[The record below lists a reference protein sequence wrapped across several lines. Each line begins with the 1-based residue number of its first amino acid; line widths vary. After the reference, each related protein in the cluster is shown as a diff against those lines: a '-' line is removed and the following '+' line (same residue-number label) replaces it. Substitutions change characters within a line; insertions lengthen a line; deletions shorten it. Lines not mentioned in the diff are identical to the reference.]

1 MKKTRTTKII
11 FWFIIF
17 VILIVLG
24 YLFLFPE
31 GVFLIIPDLDL
42 IYFIFYNILVLV
54 FLISLIVSHY
64 LNKAR
69 KIRINELE
77 NKIRE
82 MNTLQKRRFNSEEI
96 ALSSLAVGIILYD
109 EEFNIVYANAFAKE
123 IFSNALV
130 DRTLK
135 VINRDLYDNV
145 SKRIGKFTTNVYDKI
160 YDVVHYPKNSSVY
173 LFEVTDR
180 EIIKQKYYD
189 FSDVIGVMS
198 LDNFN
203 EATSNLDFQVKAN
216 IQGLLLSA
224 LNSWCSTNNI
234 YFINLRPE
242 KSVIMMDR
250 KKLDELMKNQFTILN
265 VISKIA
271 NDNDVRVTLSIG
283 IAAYEASPPELGEAA
298 EEALKLAIARGG
310 DQVVVN
316 LKNQPIKFFGG
327 KTNTVEKRSKISAKV
342 NSRALEDFFNERSN
356 IFIMPHKVTDLDA
369 LGAAVGLL
377 EMALTKNKNSKIVL
391 DFDNVDQTTSKLI
404 NMLNQEYIK
413 LLDYL
418 IDPEDA
424 LEQINHNSLLIMVD
438 HHSPSQSNV
447 PILTEKTK
455 HIVVIDHHRR
465 LDNAITDMLM
475 NYVEPYAS
483 SSVELVT
490 ELIDFFRE
498 EVVLDPFEA
507 TIMLAGMMIDTNN
520 FTVHTGARTFETA
533 AKLRL
538 FGADPAKAKL
548 ILRESLD
555 DIKTKS
561 NLVNRAKIINNHFAI
576 TLLDKQDITD
586 RVQLAKTADE
596 LLEIDN
602 IIAAFAI
609 GFINNETVA
618 VSARSINNFNV
629 QIIMEKFG
637 GGGHMNNAAAQV
649 KETSPEKIAHE
660 IEQIIHENY
669 KEDTIMK
676 LILIKDVKGKGKK
689 GDVIEVATGYGNYLL
704 TSKHAIAANQANL
717 KSLNEEI
724 EKQKQDANKE
734 YQNALELKKSIE
746 ESPIKLYV
754 KIGESG
760 KLFGSI
766 SSKQIADE
774 LKKTYNI
781 TIDKRK
787 IDLED
792 NINSLGN
799 YDVNI
804 KLHKDV
810 NANIS
815 IQVLEQE

>member
-1 MKKTRTTKII
+1 MRKTNKTNPLFLTLFFLVLILAG
-11 FWFIIF
+11 
-17 VILIVLG
+17 ILIL
-24 YLFLFPE
+24 YPRFALE
-31 GVFLIIPDLDL
+31 
-42 IYFIFYNILVLV
+42 YFIFYNILVV
-54 FLISLIVSHY
+54 IFITWYVSAY
-64 LNKAR
+64 LLSKSR
-69 KIRINELE
+69 KQRINELE

-82 MNTLQKRRFNSEEI
+82 TTSIQKRKINSEDI
-96 ALSSLAVGIILYD
+96 ALNYLPVGIILYD
-109 EEFNIVYANAFAKE
+109 EAYNIVYANALAKE
-123 IFSNALV
+123 VFSNALV
-130 DRTLK
+130 DRNLK
-135 VINRDLYDNV
+135 VINRDIFENI
-145 SKRIGKFTTNVYDKI
+145 SKRIGKFTTTVYDKI
-160 YDVVHYPKNSSVY
+160 FDVVHYPKNNTIY

-224 LNSWCSTNNI
+224 LNTWCSTNNV

-242 KSVIMMDR
+242 KSVIMMER
-250 KKLDELMKNQFTILN
+250 KRLDELMKDQFTILN
-265 VISKIA
+265 KISKIA
-271 NDNDVRVTLSIG
+271 DDNGVRVTLSIG
-283 IAAYEASPPELGEAA
+283 IAAYEAPPAELGDAA
-298 EEALKLAIARGG
+298 EEAMKLAIARGG
-310 DQVVVN
+310 DQAVVN

-327 KTNTVEKRSKISAKV
+327 KTNTVEKRSKIAAKV
-342 NSRALEDFFNERSN
+342 NSRALEDFFAERGSV
-356 IFIMPHKVTDLDA
+356 FIMPHKGTDLDA

-377 EMALTKNKNSKIVL
+377 EMALTKNKNSRIVL

-404 NMLNQEYIK
+404 NMLNQEYVK

-424 LEQINHNSLLIMVD
+424 IEQINHDSLLILID

-447 PILTEKTK
+447 PLLTEKTK
-455 HIVVIDHHRR
+455 HVVVIDHHRR
-465 LDNAITDMLM
+465 LDNSISDLLM

-483 SSVELVT
+483 SSVELVA
-490 ELIDFFRE
+490 ELLDFYRE
-498 EVVLDPFEA
+498 EIDIDPFEA

-520 FTVHTGARTFETA
+520 FSSHTGARTFEAA
-533 AKLRL
+533 AKLRHL
-538 FGADPAKAKL
+538 GADPSKAKL

-576 TLLDKQDITD
+576 TLLEPEDITD

-609 GFINNETVA
+609 GFITKETVA

-629 QIIMEKFG
+629 QVVMEQFG

-649 KETSPEKIAHE
+649 KDTSPDIIAKK
-660 IEQIIHENY
+660 IEQIISESY
-669 KEDTIMK
+669 KEDTTMK
-676 LILIKDVKGKGKK
+676 VILIKDVKGKGKK

-704 TSKHAIAANQANL
+704 NSKHAIAASSANM
-717 KSLNEEI
+717 KSLNDEL
-724 EKQKQDANKE
+724 EKQKHEANKE
-734 YQNALELKKSIE
+734 YQTALELKKQVE
-746 ESPIKLYV
+746 ESPIKIYV
-754 KIGESG
+754 KLGETG

-766 SSKQIADE
+766 NSKQIADE
-774 LKKTYNI
+774 LKKTYGLNV
-781 TIDKRK
+781 DKRK
-787 IDLED
+787 IDLTD

-799 YDVNI
+799 YEVNI
-804 KLHKDV
+804 KLHKEV
-810 NANIS
+810 IAVIS

>member
-1 MKKTRTTKII
+1 MKKNKTTKII
-11 FWFIIF
+11 LWFIIF
-17 VILIVLG
+17 VVLIVAG

-31 GVFLIIPDLDL
+31 GVFPILQNLGL
-42 IYFIFYNILVLV
+42 EYFVFYNVLLLLLMLWLVVSDHLTRIKTQR
-54 FLISLIVSHY
+54 IS
-64 LNKAR
+64 
-69 KIRINELE
+69 ELE

-82 MNTLQKRRFNSEEI
+82 IQSQQKKRFNSEEI
-96 ALSSLAVGIILYD
+96 ALSTLPIGIMLYD
-109 EEFNIVYANAFAKE
+109 EDFNIVYANGYAKE

-130 DRTLK
+130 DRVIK
-135 VINRDLYDNV
+135 VINRDLYENV
-145 SKRIGKFTTNVYDKI
+145 SKRIGKFMTQVYDKT
-160 YDVVHYPKNSSVY
+160 YDVVHYPKNGTIY
-173 LFEVTDR
+173 LFEVTER
-180 EIIKQKYYD
+180 ELIKQKYYD
-189 FSDVIGVMS
+189 YSDVIGVMS

-216 IQGLLLSA
+216 IQGLLLSS
-224 LNSWCSTNNI
+224 LNNWCSSNDI

-242 KSVIMMDR
+242 KSVIMFDR
-250 KKLDELMKNQFTILN
+250 KKLDHLMKEQFNILN
-265 VISKIA
+265 TISKIA
-271 NDNDVRVTLSIG
+271 SENDIRVTLSIG
-283 IAAYEASPPELGEAA
+283 IAAYEATPSELGEAA

-327 KTNTVEKRSKISAKV
+327 KTNTVEKRSKIAAKV
-342 NSRALEDFFNERSN
+342 NSRALEDFFSERSSVY
-356 IFIMPHKVTDLDA
+356 IMPHQFTDLDA
-369 LGAAVGLL
+369 LGAAIGLL
-377 EMALTKNKNSKIVL
+377 EMALTKNKKSKIVL

-404 NMLNQEYIK
+404 NMLNQEYVK
-413 LLDYL
+413 LLDYI
-418 IDPEDA
+418 IDPDDA
-424 LEQINHNSLLIMVD
+424 IDQINHESLLILVD
-438 HHSPSQSNV
+438 HHSPVQSNV
-447 PILTEKTK
+447 PTLTEKTK

-465 LDNAITDMLM
+465 LDNQISDMLM

-498 EVVLDPFEA
+498 DVIIDPFEA

-520 FTVHTGARTFETA
+520 FTVRTGARTFESA

-538 FGADPAKAKL
+538 FGAEPSKAKL

-561 NLVNRAKIINNHFAI
+561 NLVNRAKIFNSHFAL
-576 TLLDKQDITD
+576 TVLEKNDLTD
-586 RVQLAKTADE
+586 RTQLAKTADE

-609 GFINNETVA
+609 GFISNDTVA

-629 QIIMEKFG
+629 QIIMEKLG
-637 GGGHMNNAAAQV
+637 GGGHLNNAAAQI
-649 KETSPEKIAHE
+649 KDASPDKIAQE
-660 IEQIIHENY
+660 IEMLISENF
-669 KEDTIMK
+669 KEEESMK
-676 LILIKDVKGKGKK
+676 LILIKDVKGRGKK

-704 TSKHAIAANQANL
+704 TSKHAITANTANI

-724 EKQKQDANKE
+724 EKQKQEANKE
-734 YQNALELKKSIE
+734 YQNALELKKEIE
-746 ESPIKLYV
+746 DSPIKLYV

-766 SSKQIADE
+766 NTKQIADE

-781 TIDKRK
+781 VVDKRK
-787 IDLED
+787 IDLTD
-792 NINSLGN
+792 NINSLGS
-799 YDVNI
+799 YTVDI

-810 NANIS
+810 IAKIS

>member
-1 MKKTRTTKII
+1 MKKGKTTKVI
-11 FWFIIF
+11 FWLIIF
-17 VILIVLG
+17 VILIASGLLFIFPGGRFSSYLNLG
-24 YLFLFPE
+24 LE
-31 GVFLIIPDLDL
+31 
-42 IYFIFYNILVLV
+42 YFVFYNILI
-54 FLISLIVSHY
+54 LILLTWLIISY
-64 LNKAR
+64 LLTKSRAV
-69 KIRINELE
+69 RIVELE

-82 MNTLQKRRFNSEEI
+82 INSLQKRRFNSEEI
-96 ALSSLAVGIILYD
+96 ALSSMPVGIILYD
-109 EEFNIVYANAFAKE
+109 EEYNIVFANANAKE

-135 VINRDLYDNV
+135 VINRDLYENI
-145 SKRIGKFTTNVYDKI
+145 SKRIGKFLANVYDKI
-160 YDVVHYPKNSSVY
+160 YDVVHYPKNNAIY

-180 EIIKQKYYD
+180 EQIKQKYYD

-224 LNSWCSTNNI
+224 LNSWCSTNDI

-242 KSVIMMDR
+242 KSVIMMNR
-250 KKLDELMKNQFTILN
+250 KKLDDIMKNQFPILN

-271 NDNDVRVTLSIG
+271 QDNEVRVTLSIG
-283 IAAYEASPPELGEAA
+283 IAAFEVSPPELGEAA

-327 KTNTVEKRSKISAKV
+327 KTNTVEKRSKIAAKV
-342 NSRALEDFFNERSN
+342 NSRALEDFFAERNSV
-356 IFIMPHKVTDLDA
+356 FIMPHKFTDLDA

-424 LEQINHNSLLIMVD
+424 LEQINHDSLLILVD

-447 PILTEKTK
+447 PMLTEKTK

-483 SSVELVT
+483 SSVELVV

-498 EVVLDPFEA
+498 EVEIDPFEA

-520 FTVHTGARTFETA
+520 FTVHTGTRTFESA
-533 AKLRL
+533 AKLRND
-538 FGADPAKAKL
+538 GADPSKAKL

-555 DIKTKS
+555 DIRTKS
-561 NLVNRAKIINNHFAI
+561 NLVNRARIIDNHFAI
-576 TLLDKQDITD
+576 TVLEREDVTE

-602 IIAAFAI
+602 IIASFAI
-609 GFINNETVA
+609 GFIDGETVA
-618 VSARSINNFNV
+618 ISARSINNFNV

-637 GGGHMNNAAAQV
+637 GGGHMNNAAAQI
-649 KETSPEKIAHE
+649 KDASPDDIASK
-660 IEQIIHENY
+660 IEQIIHESF
-669 KEDTIMK
+669 KEDTSMK

-704 TSKHAIAANQANL
+704 TSKHAIAASAANV

-734 YQNALELKKSIE
+734 YQNALELKKSVE
-746 ESPIKLYV
+746 ESPIKIYV
-754 KIGESG
+754 KLGESG

-766 SSKQIADE
+766 NSKQIADE
-774 LKKTYNI
+774 LKRAYNL
-781 TIDKRK
+781 TVDKRK
-787 IDLED
+787 IDLSD
-792 NINSLGN
+792 NINSLGK

-810 NANIS
+810 TAVIS

>member
-1 MKKTRTTKII
+1 MKKTKTTKVLI
-11 FWFIIF
+11 WTSIF
-17 VILIVLG
+17 VVLIAAG
-24 YLFLFPE
+24 FLFILPE
-31 GVFLIIPDLDL
+31 GRFSNYLNLDL
-42 IYFIFYNILVLV
+42 EYFIFYNLLILIVLV
-54 FLISLIVSHY
+54 WVIVSDIKTKSRT
-64 LNKAR
+64 L
-69 KIRINELE
+69 RIVELE

-82 MNTLQKRRFNSEEI
+82 ITSLQKRRFNSEEI
-96 ALSSLAVGIILYD
+96 ALSSMPVGIILYD
-109 EEFNIVYANAFAKE
+109 DNFNIVYANANAKE

-145 SKRIGKFTTNVYDKI
+145 SKRIGKFLANVYDKI
-160 YDVVHYPKNSSVY
+160 YDVIHYPKNNAIY

-180 EIIKQKYYD
+180 EQIKQKYYD
-189 FSDVIGVMS
+189 YSDAIGVMS
-198 LDNFN
+198 LDNFS

-224 LNSWCSTNNI
+224 LNSWCSTNDI

-242 KSVIMMDR
+242 KSVIMMNR
-250 KKLDELMKNQFTILN
+250 KKLDDLMKNQFTILN

-283 IAAYEASPPELGEAA
+283 VAAYEASPSELGESA
-298 EEALKLAIARGG
+298 EEALKLATARGG

-342 NSRALEDFFNERSN
+342 NSRALEDFFTERGN
-356 IFIMPHKVTDLDA
+356 VFIMPHQFTDLDA

-391 DFDNVDQTTSKLI
+391 DFDNVDQTTAKLI

-413 LLDYL
+413 LLDYF

-424 LEQINHNSLLIMVD
+424 MEQINHDSLLILVD

-447 PILTEKTK
+447 SVLTEKTK

-483 SSVELVT
+483 SSVELVV

-498 EVVLDPFEA
+498 EVEIDPFEA

-520 FTVHTGARTFETA
+520 FTVHTGARTFESA

-561 NLVNRAKIINNHFAI
+561 NLVNRARIVNNHFAI
-576 TLLDKQDITD
+576 TVLERQDVTD
-586 RVQLAKTADE
+586 RTQLAKTADE

-609 GFINNETVA
+609 GFIDSATVA

-637 GGGHMNNAAAQV
+637 GGGHLNNAAAQV
-649 KETSPEKIAHE
+649 KDSSPEEISQE
-660 IEQIIHENY
+660 IEKIINESFR
-669 KEDTIMK
+669 EDTSMK

-689 GDVIEVATGYGNYLL
+689 GDIIEVATGYGNYLL
-704 TSKHAIAANQANL
+704 TSKHAITANAANM

-734 YQNALELKKSIE
+734 YQNALELKKSVE
-746 ESPIKLYV
+746 ESPIKIYV
-754 KIGESG
+754 KLGESG

-766 SSKQIADE
+766 NSKQIADE
-774 LKKTYNI
+774 LKKAYNVI
-781 TIDKRK
+781 VDKRK
-787 IDLED
+787 IDLSD
-792 NINSLGN
+792 NINSLGK
-799 YDVNI
+799 YEVNI

-810 NANIS
+810 TAVIS

>member
-1 MKKTRTTKII
+1 MKKTKTTKVIL
-11 FWFIIF
+11 WFIIF
-17 VILIVLG
+17 AVLITAG
-24 YLFLFPE
+24 YLFLYPE
-31 GVFLIIPDLDL
+31 GAFLILPNLGL
-42 IYFIFYNILVLV
+42 EYFIFFNTLILIL
-54 FLISLIVSHY
+54 LIWLIVSNA
-64 LNKAR
+64 LSKTR
-69 KIRINELE
+69 KLRISELE

-82 MNTLQKRRFNSEEI
+82 ITSLQKRRFNSEEI
-96 ALSSLAVGIILYD
+96 ALTSLPLGIILYD
-109 EEFNIVYANAFAKE
+109 EDFDIVYANANAKE

-135 VINRDLYDNV
+135 VINRDLYENI
-145 SKRIGKFTTNVYDKI
+145 SKRIGKFMVQVYDKI
-160 YDVVHYPKNSSVY
+160 YDIVHYPKNNSIY

-180 EIIKQKYYD
+180 ELIKQKYYD
-189 FSDVIGVMS
+189 YSDAIGVMS

-203 EATSNLDFQVKAN
+203 EATSNLDFQIKAN

-224 LNSWCSTNNI
+224 LNNWCSANDI

-242 KSVIMMDR
+242 KSVIMMNR
-250 KKLDELMKNQFTILN
+250 KKLDELMKTQFPILN
-265 VISKIA
+265 IISKIA
-271 NDNDVRVTLSIG
+271 NDSEVRVTLSIG
-283 IAAYEASPPELGEAA
+283 IAAFEVSPSELGDAA

-327 KTNTVEKRSKISAKV
+327 KTNTVEKRSKIAAKV
-342 NSRALEDFFNERSN
+342 NSRALEDFFSERSAV
-356 IFIMPHKVTDLDA
+356 FIMPHKFTDLDA
-369 LGAAVGLL
+369 LGAAVGVL
-377 EMALTKNKNSKIVL
+377 EMALLKNKNSKIVL
-391 DFDNVDQTTSKLI
+391 DFDNVDQTTAKLI

-413 LLDYL
+413 LLDYI

-424 LEQINHNSLLIMVD
+424 IDLINQDTLLVLVD

-447 PILTEKTK
+447 SILTEKTK
-455 HIVVIDHHRR
+455 YIVVIDHHRR
-465 LDNAITDMLM
+465 LDNTISDMLM

-520 FTVHTGARTFETA
+520 FTMHTGARTFESA

-538 FGADPAKAKL
+538 FGADPSKAKL

-561 NLVNRAKIINNHFAI
+561 NLVNRAKIINSHFAI
-576 TLLDKQDITD
+576 TLLEKEDITD

-609 GFINNETVA
+609 GFISNETVA
-618 VSARSINNFNV
+618 VSARSIDNFNV
-629 QIIMEKFG
+629 QIIMEQFG
-637 GGGHMNNAAAQV
+637 GGGHMNNAATQV
-649 KETSPEKIAHE
+649 KDTSPEKIAQE
-660 IEQIIHENY
+660 IEQIIHENF
-669 KEDTIMK
+669 KEDTTMK

-704 TSKHAIAANQANL
+704 TSKHAIAASAANV

-724 EKQKQDANKE
+724 ERQKQEANKE
-734 YQNALELKKSIE
+734 YQNALELKKTIE

-766 SSKQIADE
+766 NSKQIADE
-774 LKKTYNI
+774 LKKSYNI
-781 TIDKRK
+781 TVDKRK
-787 IDLED
+787 IDLDD

-799 YDVNI
+799 YEVNI

-810 NANIS
+810 TANIS

>member
-1 MKKTRTTKII
+1 MKKNKTTRII
-11 FWFIIF
+11 FWIIIF
-17 VILIVLG
+17 VVLLAAG
-24 YLFLFPE
+24 FLFISPW
-31 GVFLIIPDLDL
+31 GSFSGLLNLDL
-42 IYFIFYNILVLV
+42 VYFIFYNLLILVLGGWL
-54 FLISLIVSHY
+54 FFSHI
-64 LNKAR
+64 LTNNKTV
-69 KIRINELE
+69 RINELE

-82 MNTLQKRRFNSEEI
+82 LNSLQKRRFNSEEI
-96 ALSSLAVGIILYD
+96 ALSSMPVGIILYD
-109 EEFNIVYANAFAKE
+109 ENYTIVYANPMAKE

-130 DRTLK
+130 DRTIK
-135 VINRDLYDNV
+135 VINRDLYENV
-145 SKRIGKFTTNVYDKI
+145 SKRIGKFLASVYDKV
-160 YDVVHYPKNSSVY
+160 YDVVHYPKNNAIY
-173 LFEVTDR
+173 LFEATDR
-180 EIIKQKYYD
+180 ELIKQKYYD
-189 FSDVIGVMS
+189 YSDVIGVMS

-224 LNSWCSTNNI
+224 LNTWCSSNDI

-242 KSVIMMDR
+242 KSVIMMNR
-250 KKLDELMKNQFTILN
+250 AKLDELMKNQFNILN
-265 VISKIA
+265 IISKIA
-271 NDNDVRVTLSIG
+271 HDNDVRVTLSIG

-298 EEALKLAIARGG
+298 EEALKLGIARGG

-327 KTNTVEKRSKISAKV
+327 KTNTVEKSSKITAKV
-342 NSRALEDFFNERSN
+342 NSRALEDFFVKRSGVY
-356 IFIMPHKVTDLDA
+356 IMPHKNTDLDA
-369 LGAAVGLL
+369 IGAAIGLL
-377 EMALTKNKNSKIVL
+377 EMALTKNKNSRIVL
-391 DFDNVDQTTSKLI
+391 DFDNVDQTTQKLI

-424 LEQINHNSLLIMVD
+424 LEQVDQNTLLILVD

-447 PILTEKTK
+447 PTLTDKTK

-465 LDNAITDMLM
+465 LDNQISDMLM

-498 EVVLDPFEA
+498 KVTLDPFEA
-507 TIMLAGMMIDTNN
+507 TVMLAGMMIDTNH
-520 FTVHTGARTFETA
+520 FTVRTGSRTFEA
-533 AKLRL
+533 AARL
-538 FGADPAKAKL
+538 KDFGADSVKAKL

-576 TLLDKQDITD
+576 TVLEQQDVTD

-609 GFINNETVA
+609 GFINKDTVA
-618 VSARSINNFNV
+618 VSARSINDFNV
-629 QIIMEKFG
+629 QVVMEKFG
-637 GGGHMNNAAAQV
+637 GGGHLNNAATQV
-649 KETSPEKIAHE
+649 KNTSPEKIAHE
-660 IEQIIHENY
+660 IEEVIRESY
-669 KEDTIMK
+669 KEETVMK

-689 GDVIEVATGYGNYLL
+689 GDIIEVATGYGNYLL
-704 TSKHAIAANQANL
+704 TSKHAIAANPANM
-717 KSLNEEI
+717 KSLSDEL
-724 EKQKQDANKE
+724 EKQRQEANKE
-734 YQNALELKKSIE
+734 HQNALELKEKIE

-766 SSKQIADE
+766 NTKQIADE
-774 LKKTYNI
+774 LKKAYNI
-781 TIDKRK
+781 NVDKRK
-787 IDLED
+787 IELND
-792 NINSLGN
+792 NINSLGK
-799 YDVNI
+799 YEVTI

-810 NANIS
+810 NATIN

>member
-1 MKKTRTTKII
+1 MKKSKTTKVLIWILI
-11 FWFIIF
+11 FI
-17 VILIVLG
+17 VLIVLG
-24 YLFLFPE
+24 MLFIFPE
-31 GVFLIIPDLDL
+31 GRFSYFLELDWE
-42 IYFIFYNILVLV
+42 YFVFYNILVLSLV
-54 FLISLIVSHY
+54 VWLIFAHY
-64 LNKAR
+64 LTKSR
-69 KIRINELE
+69 VKRIIELE

-82 MNTLQKRRFNSEEI
+82 INALQKRRFNSEEI
-96 ALSSLAVGIILYD
+96 ALSSMPVGIILYD
-109 EEFNIVYANAFAKE
+109 EQYNIVYANSNAKE

-135 VINRDLYDNV
+135 VINRDLHENI
-145 SKRIGKFTTNVYDKI
+145 SKRVGKFLANVYDKI
-160 YDVVHYPKNSSVY
+160 YDVVHYPKNNAIY

-180 EIIKQKYYD
+180 EQVRQRYYD
-189 FSDVIGVMS
+189 YSDVIGVMS

-203 EATSNLDFQVKAN
+203 ESTSNLDFQIKAN

-224 LNSWCSTNNI
+224 LNTWCSTNDI

-242 KSVIMMDR
+242 KSVIMMNR
-250 KKLDELMKNQFTILN
+250 KKLDEIMKNQFTILN
-265 VISKIA
+265 TISKIA
-271 NDNDVRVTLSIG
+271 SDNDVRVTLSIG
-283 IAAYEASPPELGEAA
+283 IAAYEASPPQLGEAA

-327 KTNTVEKRSKISAKV
+327 KTNTVEKRSKIAAKV
-342 NSRALEDFFNERSN
+342 NSRALEDFFSERQS
-356 IFIMPHKVTDLDA
+356 IFIMPHKFTDLDA
-369 LGAAVGLL
+369 LGAAIGLL
-377 EMALTKNKNSKIVL
+377 EMALTKNKNAKIVL

-404 NMLNQEYIK
+404 NILNQEYIK

-424 LEQINHNSLLIMVD
+424 LELINHDSLLVMVD

-447 PILTEKTK
+447 PQLTEKTK

-483 SSVELVT
+483 SSVELVV
-490 ELIDFFRE
+490 ELMDFFRE
-498 EVVLDPFEA
+498 EVVIDPFEA

-520 FTVHTGARTFETA
+520 FTVHTGTRTFESA
-533 AKLRL
+533 AKLRDD
-538 FGADPAKAKL
+538 GADPAKAKL

-561 NLVNRAKIINNHFAI
+561 NLVNRARIINNHFAI
-576 TLLDKQDITD
+576 TVLEKQDITD
-586 RVQLAKTADE
+586 RTQLAKTADE

-609 GFINNETVA
+609 GSIGSDTVA

-629 QIIMEKFG
+629 QIIMEQFG
-637 GGGHMNNAAAQV
+637 GGGHMNNAAAQI
-649 KETSPEKIAHE
+649 KEGKPDEIAASIEKIINE
-660 IEQIIHENY
+660 SF
-669 KEDTIMK
+669 KEDTSMK

-689 GDVIEVATGYGNYLL
+689 GDIIEVATGYGNYLL
-704 TSKHAIAANQANL
+704 TSKHAIAASPANM
-717 KSLNEEI
+717 KSLNEEMDKL
-724 EKQKQDANKE
+724 KQEANKE
-734 YQNALELKKSIE
+734 YQNALELKKIIE

-754 KIGESG
+754 KLGESG

-766 SSKQIADE
+766 NSKQIADE
-774 LKKTYNI
+774 LKKAYNI
-781 TIDKRK
+781 VVDKRK
-787 IDLED
+787 IELSD
-792 NINSLGN
+792 NINSLGK
-799 YDVNI
+799 YEINI
-804 KLHKDV
+804 KLHKEV
-810 NANIS
+810 TAVIN

>member
-1 MKKTRTTKII
+1 MKKDKTKKVI
-11 FWFIIF
+11 FWLIIF
-17 VILIVLG
+17 VVLIVSGLLFIFPDG
-24 YLFLFPE
+24 RFSSYLN
-31 GVFLIIPDLDL
+31 LDL
-42 IYFIFYNILVLV
+42 EYFVFYNILIFIL
-54 FLISLIVSHY
+54 LIWLIIAHLLTKSR
-64 LNKAR
+64 AE
-69 KIRINELE
+69 RIVELE

-82 MNTLQKRRFNSEEI
+82 ISNLQKRRFNSEEI
-96 ALSSLAVGIILYD
+96 VLSSMPVGIILYD
-109 EEFNIVYANAFAKE
+109 DEYNIVFANANAKE

-130 DRTLK
+130 DRSLK
-135 VINRDLYDNV
+135 VINRDLYEKI
-145 SKRIGKFTTNVYDKI
+145 SKRIGKFLANVYDKT
-160 YDVVHYPKNSSVY
+160 YDVVHYPKNNAIY

-180 EIIKQKYYD
+180 EQIRQKYYD

-224 LNSWCSTNNI
+224 LNSWCSTNDI

-242 KSVIMMDR
+242 KSVIMMNR
-250 KKLDELMKNQFTILN
+250 KKLDDIMKNQFPILN

-271 NDNDVRVTLSIG
+271 QDNEVRVTLSIG
-283 IAAYEASPPELGEAA
+283 IAAFEVSPPELGEAA

-327 KTNTVEKRSKISAKV
+327 KTNTVEKRSKIAAKV
-342 NSRALEDFFNERSN
+342 NSRALEDFFAERNSV
-356 IFIMPHKVTDLDA
+356 FIMPHKFTDLDA

-424 LEQINHNSLLIMVD
+424 IEQINHDSLLILVD

-447 PILTEKTK
+447 PLLTEKTK

-465 LDNAITDMLM
+465 LDNAISDMLM

-483 SSVELVT
+483 SSVELVV

-498 EVVLDPFEA
+498 EVEIDPFEA

-520 FTVHTGARTFETA
+520 FTVHTGTRTFESA
-533 AKLRL
+533 AKLRND
-538 FGADPAKAKL
+538 GADPAKAKL

-555 DIKTKS
+555 DIRTKS
-561 NLVNRAKIINNHFAI
+561 NLVNRARIINNHFAI
-576 TLLDKQDITD
+576 TVLERQDVTD

-609 GFINNETVA
+609 GFIDGETVA
-618 VSARSINNFNV
+618 ISARSINNFNV

-637 GGGHMNNAAAQV
+637 GGGHLNNAAAQV
-649 KETSPEKIAHE
+649 KDASPDNISSK
-660 IEQIIHENY
+660 IEQIIHDSF
-669 KEDTIMK
+669 KEDTSMK

-689 GDVIEVATGYGNYLL
+689 GDIIEVATGYGNYLL
-704 TSKHAIAANQANL
+704 TSKHAISASAANV

-734 YQNALELKKSIE
+734 YQVALELKKSIE
-746 ESPIKLYV
+746 ESPIKIYV
-754 KIGESG
+754 KLGESG

-766 SSKQIADE
+766 NSKQIADE
-774 LKKTYNI
+774 LKRAYDI
-781 TIDKRK
+781 TVDKRK
-787 IDLED
+787 IDLND
-792 NINSLGN
+792 NINSLGQ

-804 KLHKDV
+804 KLHRDV
-810 NANIS
+810 IAAIS
-815 IQVLEQE
+815 IQVLERE

>member
-1 MKKTRTTKII
+1 MKKPKLKKII
-11 FWFIIF
+11 LWIIAFGILIF
-17 VILIVLG
+17 VG
-24 YLFLFPE
+24 YLLLFPQSM
-31 GVFLIIPDLDL
+31 FLLKPDLGL
-42 IYFIFYNILVLV
+42 EYFVFYNILLFVIIV
-54 FLISLIVSHY
+54 WLILSDL
-64 LNKAR
+64 LLKNK
-69 KIRINELE
+69 KQRISELE

-82 MNTLQKRRFNSEEI
+82 MTTTQKRRFNSEEI
-96 ALSSLAVGIILYD
+96 ALSTLPVGIIIYD
-109 EEFNIVYANAFAKE
+109 DELNIIYANSFAKE

-145 SKRIGKFTTNVYDKI
+145 SKRIGKFIALVYERK
-160 YDVVHYPKNSSVY
+160 YDVTHYPKNNTIY

-180 EIIKQKYYD
+180 EVIKQKYYD
-189 FSDVIGVMS
+189 YSDAIGVMS

-203 EATSNLDFQVKAN
+203 ESTSNLDFQVKAN

-224 LNSWCSTNNI
+224 LNTWCSTNDI

-242 KSVIMMDR
+242 KSVIMFTR
-250 KKLDELMKNQFTILN
+250 KKLDELMKNQFPILN
-265 VISKIA
+265 QISKIA
-271 NDNDVRVTLSIG
+271 SDNEVRVTLSIG
-283 IAAYEASPPELGEAA
+283 IAAYEALPAELGDAA

-342 NSRALEDFFNERSN
+342 NSRALEDFFKERDN
-356 IFIMPHKVTDLDA
+356 IFIMPHKATDLDA

-377 EMALTKNKNSKIVL
+377 EMALTKNKDSKIVL
-391 DFDNVDQTTSKLI
+391 DFDNVDQTTAKLV
-404 NMLNQEYIK
+404 NVLNQEYIK
-413 LLDYL
+413 LLDYI

-424 LEQINHNSLLIMVD
+424 MELVNQDSLLIMVD
-438 HHSPSQSNV
+438 HHSPVQSNA
-447 PILTEKTK
+447 PQLTEKTK

-465 LDNAITDMLM
+465 LDNAISDLLM

-490 ELIDFFRE
+490 ELIDFYRE
-498 EVVLDPFEA
+498 EITIDPFEA

-520 FTVHTGARTFETA
+520 FTTHTGARTFESA

-538 FGADPAKAKL
+538 MGADPAKARL

-561 NLVNRAKIINNHFAI
+561 NLVNRAKIIHNHFAI
-576 TLLDKQDITD
+576 TLLEKEDITD

-602 IIAAFAI
+602 IIASFAI
-609 GFINNETVA
+609 GFISSDTVA
-618 VSARSINNFNV
+618 ISARSINNFNV
-629 QIIMEKFG
+629 QTIMEKFG

-649 KETSPEKIAHE
+649 KDNSPEQIAAT
-660 IEQIIHENY
+660 IELIIEENY
-669 KEDTIMK
+669 EEDELMK

-704 TSKHAIAANQANL
+704 TSKHAITANSANL
-717 KSLNEEI
+717 KSLNDEL
-724 EKQKQDANKE
+724 EKQKQEANKE
-734 YQNALELKKSIE
+734 YQEALELKKSIE

-766 SSKQIADE
+766 NSKQIADE
-774 LKKTYNI
+774 LKKTHGLNV
-781 TIDKRK
+781 DKRK
-787 IDLED
+787 IDLDE
-792 NINSLGN
+792 NIHSLGN
-799 YDVNI
+799 YQVKI

-810 NANIS
+810 IALID

>member
-1 MKKTRTTKII
+1 MKKTNTTKVI

-17 VILIVLG
+17 IVLIAAG
-24 YLFLFPE
+24 LLFLFPE
-31 GVFLIIPDLDL
+31 GRFAYLLNL
-42 IYFIFYNILVLV
+42 NLEYFIFYNLILLGVI
-54 FLISLIVSHY
+54 ISLIINHQLIKS
-64 LNKAR
+64 KAL
-69 KIRINELE
+69 RISELE

-82 MNTLQKRRFNSEEI
+82 ITSLQKRRFNSEEI
-96 ALSSLAVGIILYD
+96 ALTSMPVGIILYD
-109 EEFNIVYANAFAKE
+109 DDFNIVYANANAKE

-135 VINRDLYDNV
+135 VISRDLYENV
-145 SKRIGKFTTNVYDKI
+145 SKRIGKFITNVYDKT
-160 YDVVHYPKNSSVY
+160 YDIIHYPKNNAIY

-180 EIIKQKYYD
+180 ELIKQKYYD

-224 LNSWCSTNNI
+224 LNSWCSTNDI

-242 KSVIMMDR
+242 KSVIMMNR

-265 VISKIA
+265 TISKIA
-271 NDNDVRVTLSIG
+271 NDNEVRVTLSIG
-283 IAAYEASPPELGEAA
+283 IAAYEVSPPELGESA

-327 KTNTVEKRSKISAKV
+327 KTNTVEKRSKIAAKV
-342 NSRALEDFFNERSN
+342 NSRALEDFFQERGS
-356 IFIMPHKVTDLDA
+356 IFIMPHKFTDLDA

-391 DFDNVDQTTSKLI
+391 DFDNVDQTTAKLI

-413 LLDYL
+413 LLDYF

-424 LEQINHNSLLIMVD
+424 LEQINHDSLLILVD

-447 PILTEKTK
+447 SILTEKTK

-483 SSVELVT
+483 SSVELVV

-498 EVVLDPFEA
+498 EVQIDPFEA

-520 FTVHTGARTFETA
+520 FTVHTGARTFESA
-533 AKLRL
+533 ARLRI
-538 FGADPAKAKL
+538 FGADPSKARL

-561 NLVNRAKIINNHFAI
+561 NLVNRARIIDNHFAI
-576 TLLDKQDITD
+576 TVLEREDVTD
-586 RVQLAKTADE
+586 RTQLAKTADE

-609 GFINNETVA
+609 GFIANDMVA
-618 VSARSINNFNV
+618 VSARSINNYNV
-629 QIIMEKFG
+629 QIIMEQFG
-637 GGGHMNNAAAQV
+637 GGGHLNNAAAQV
-649 KETSPEKIAHE
+649 KDSSPEKIAQE
-660 IEQIIHENY
+660 IEKIVHESF
-669 KEDTIMK
+669 KEDTLMK

-704 TSKHAIAANQANL
+704 TSKHAIAANAANI

-724 EKQKQDANKE
+724 EKHKQEANKE
-734 YQNALELKKSIE
+734 YQNSLELKKMIE

-754 KIGESG
+754 KLGESG

-766 SSKQIADE
+766 TSKQIADE
-774 LKKTYNI
+774 LKKSYNLNV
-781 TIDKRK
+781 DKRK
-787 IDLED
+787 IDLSE
-792 NINSLGN
+792 NINSLGK
-799 YDVNI
+799 YEVNI

-810 NANIS
+810 TAVIS